1 MLIALIAFGKPSSF
15 CSLAEIKQ
23 GLGPPSFSSL
33 GTMGWQIYPLAGKDP
48 PPGEKLVVSFRSF
61 LESVAQAAP
70 GPTPLLVSI
79 LRNAPREGATG
90 GIR

>member
-1 MLIALIAFGKPSSF
+1 M
-15 CSLAEIKQ
+15 E
-23 GLGPPSFSSL
+23 
-33 GTMGWQIYPLAGKDP
+33 WQIHPLAGKNP

-70 GPTPLLVSI
+70 GPTPVLVSV
-79 LRNAPREGATG
+79 LREGATV

>member
-1 MLIALIAFGKPSSF
+1 MEPSDHR
-15 CSLAEIKQ
+15 AN
-23 GLGPPSFSSL
+23 LGSSVYTRI
-33 GTMGWQIYPLAGKDP
+33 GAAKFQQSRNYGVVDSSTAGKNP

-70 GPTPLLVSI
+70 GPTPVLVSV
-79 LRNAPREGATG
+79 LRRAPMEGATV